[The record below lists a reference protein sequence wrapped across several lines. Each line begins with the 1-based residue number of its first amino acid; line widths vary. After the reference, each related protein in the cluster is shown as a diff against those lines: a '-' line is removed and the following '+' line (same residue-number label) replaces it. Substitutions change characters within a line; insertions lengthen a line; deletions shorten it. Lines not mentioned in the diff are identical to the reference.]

1 MKPEADD
8 WLHAL
13 TGRAVAKQDS
23 PEAKQGAAIRK
34 YFKRRQ
40 DEDEA
45 LDRTEATQRDAERE
59 KRMLNYLR
67 AKGAFQEAAPEP
79 GAMEALL
86 ARIRAFFSFSTPGVS
101 SRMAMAAV
109 VVLSL
114 VLIPLL
120 SNRPDPGSDGS
131 VVYRGGPGEIVIADA
146 QPQAQAES
154 LLAQLKE
161 NGVAARIVVKQQPA
175 AWVVEA
181 KVEEAQ
187 LDSVTPL
194 LKARG
199 IAFPKKGILIVAY
212 RAP

>member
-1 MKPEADD
+1 
-8 WLHAL
+8 
-13 TGRAVAKQDS
+13 
-23 PEAKQGAAIRK
+23 
-34 YFKRRQ
+34 
-40 DEDEA
+40 
-45 LDRTEATQRDAERE
+45 
-59 KRMLNYLR
+59 
-67 AKGAFQEAAPEP
+67 
-79 GAMEALL
+79 
-86 ARIRAFFSFSTPGVS
+86 
-101 SRMAMAAV
+101 MAMAAV

-120 SNRPDPGSDGS
+120 SNRPEPGLDGS

-187 LDSVTPL
+187 LDSVTPF